1 MKNLHKISGLLL
13 MGLLTMFT
21 SCESLDQAPEDFF
34 ASGNFWKDQPQ
45 VSGYMTGLHRY
56 LRSSYGIHFTMGELR
71 GGLLGDG
78 DDGSGVSVFGE
89 SMYNQTIIKQ
99 DLRADNALFNN
110 WDGLYGEI
118 VRVNL
123 ALQQIP
129 ECTFL
134 TDAQKNLYLAQA
146 YGMRAYYYFFLY
158 RTWGGV
164 PLVTDV
170 AITKGKISAAALSR
184 PRASAAEVM
193 KLIRDDIKASEEKFN
208 ALGNDAFTSP
218 YEWSAYA
225 TCMLKANIYAW
236 AAKVSTGNCKATGN
250 ADLQTAKAALGK
262 VIDSGKFKLMPEFYQ
277 AFRTDFKQKNK
288 ENILAV
294 SFNTTDKAYM
304 PNASYLCAQ
313 ANFFTAAFDSEGNAL
328 TLSNNDPFGT
338 STLINGIVRYQ
349 YKESFWRSFDKG
361 DSRRDATFFTVMG
374 FKKDPMTG
382 ANFGSLLKKFAGHY
396 DVAEGTHYFDCDGPI
411 FRYAEAL
418 LLMAEIENDLGND
431 PSPYI
436 NQIRER
442 AYGSGYPT
450 YTRQDKYKN
459 TKAILAEADKEF
471 VFEGKRWFNLLRMH
485 DANGRALVFDGTVN
499 YPFIPGK
506 DEGAL
511 LRETESYKVLWP
523 VSVRTMTN
531 DPAVLQTEGY
541 K

>member
-1 MKNLHKISGLLL
+1 M
-13 MGLLTMFT
+13 
-21 SCESLDQAPEDFF
+21 
-34 ASGNFWKDQPQ
+34 
-45 VSGYMTGLHRY
+45 
-56 LRSSYGIHFTMGELR
+56 
-71 GGLLGDG
+71 
-78 DDGSGVSVFGE
+78 
-89 SMYNQTIIKQ
+89 
-99 DLRADNALFNN
+99 
-110 WDGLYGEI
+110 
-118 VRVNL
+118 
-123 ALQQIP
+123 
-129 ECTFL
+129 
-134 TDAQKNLYLAQA
+134 
-146 YGMRAYYYFFLY
+146 
-158 RTWGGV
+158 
-164 PLVTDV
+164 
-170 AITKGKISAAALSR
+170 
-184 PRASAAEVM
+184 
-193 KLIRDDIKASEEKFN
+193 
-208 ALGNDAFTSP
+208 
-218 YEWSAYA
+218 
-225 TCMLKANIYAW
+225 
-236 AAKVSTGNCKATGN
+236 
-250 ADLQTAKAALGK
+250 
-262 VIDSGKFKLMPEFYQ
+262 
-277 AFRTDFKQKNK
+277 
-288 ENILAV
+288 
-294 SFNTTDKAYM
+294 SFNTTDKSYM

-361 DSRRDATFFTVMG
+361 DSRRDATFFAVMG
-374 FKKDPMTG
+374 SKKDPMTG

-442 AYGSGYPT
+442 AYGSDYPT